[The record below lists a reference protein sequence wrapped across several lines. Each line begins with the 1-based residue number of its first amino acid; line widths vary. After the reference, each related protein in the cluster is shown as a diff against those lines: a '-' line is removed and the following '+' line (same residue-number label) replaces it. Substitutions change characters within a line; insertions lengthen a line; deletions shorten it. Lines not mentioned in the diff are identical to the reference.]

1 MTGYRGVG
9 RPAGPRRIGRSDAS
23 VPLFSGSELTAIAAG
38 VVVVTVGLSWLVAAT
53 FPTAA
58 RLWMFA
64 LLVVASL
71 AAEAGVVAWFLRRA
85 QRRDATQIPRGLATA
100 GEVLAQSGAQR
111 ARAKA
116 GFQRSSMSADE
127 IATGPL
133 EALALQLGSGPDGTT
148 IWAPMEDQI
157 VIVGKTGSGKGAFYV
172 APAALSAPGPV
183 VVTTTRADV
192 IDVIATRR
200 SEVGRVWVFDPLDLA
215 HWPDPM
221 TWDPL
226 VGCERDDVA
235 RARGRAFVAALG
247 RENGGNTQFFKD
259 TSGAAIQYM
268 VHAAALGR
276 LGNKPELSMSDVCT
290 WAMRLDNG
298 AQYPQDL
305 IRRSTHPRAE
315 RLWADMLQ
323 AVATGAD
330 DTVASTRV
338 TLRGALDAISSGSVL
353 NCIIPKDG
361 RANFDVRSFVRSRDT
376 LVLVSDANS
385 LTNVAPLTTMLLQ
398 EVFDVGKEIAR
409 TLPNGLLDPPLRI
422 VGDEIANVAPIENLP
437 EMFTDSRGYGFQI
450 VAFFQSVAQA
460 VARWGRERG
469 GNLLAQ
475 AGYEVVLP
483 GLKDAETLDRYSQ
496 LVGSIDVGESTMSV
510 TASGEQQSSS
520 YSVREQ
526 RILRPEE
533 VRKLRGDR
541 SALLVP
547 ALGEPM
553 ILTLTPWWEGTDGA
567 ALTMEAQRVARQ
579 RAAQALQSERAESP
593 QEAMA

>member
-1 MTGYRGVG
+1 
-9 RPAGPRRIGRSDAS
+9 
-23 VPLFSGSELTAIAAG
+23 
-38 VVVVTVGLSWLVAAT
+38 
-53 FPTAA
+53 
-58 RLWMFA
+58 
-64 LLVVASL
+64 
-71 AAEAGVVAWFLRRA
+71 
-85 QRRDATQIPRGLATA
+85 
-100 GEVLAQSGAQR
+100 
-111 ARAKA
+111 
-116 GFQRSSMSADE
+116 
-127 IATGPL
+127 
-133 EALALQLGSGPDGTT
+133 
-148 IWAPMEDQI
+148 
-157 VIVGKTGSGKGAFYV
+157 
-172 APAALSAPGPV
+172 
-183 VVTTTRADV
+183 
-192 IDVIATRR
+192 
-200 SEVGRVWVFDPLDLA
+200 
-215 HWPDPM
+215 
-221 TWDPL
+221 
-226 VGCERDDVA
+226 
-235 RARGRAFVAALG
+235 
-247 RENGGNTQFFKD
+247 
-259 TSGAAIQYM
+259 
-268 VHAAALGR
+268 
-276 LGNKPELSMSDVCT
+276 
-290 WAMRLDNG
+290 
-298 AQYPQDL
+298 
-305 IRRSTHPRAE
+305 
-315 RLWADMLQ
+315 
-323 AVATGAD
+323 
-330 DTVASTRV
+330 
-338 TLRGALDAISSGSVL
+338 
-353 NCIIPKDG
+353 
-361 RANFDVRSFVRSRDT
+361 
-376 LVLVSDANS
+376 
-385 LTNVAPLTTMLLQ
+385 MLLQ

-579 RAAQALQSERAESP
+579 RAAQALQSERAGSP